1 MFGLPRFLT
10 ARDAAA
16 NTFDRNFLPDAR
28 SVSLT
33 NLRRLVPT
41 TASASPVGGA
51 MSAYQR
57 SLLALAEAVGSRL
70 KSTAGADDAARHAQT
85 FLQQPQSP

>member
-1 MFGLPRFLT
+1 
-10 ARDAAA
+10 
-16 NTFDRNFLPDAR
+16 
-28 SVSLT
+28 
-33 NLRRLVPT
+33 
-41 TASASPVGGA
+41 

-70 KSTAGADDAARHAQT
+70 KSPAGADDAARHAQT